1 MRIEDIELTYFE
13 IIPETYTY
21 PTYFEIIPETY
32 TYPTYFEIIPET
44 YTYPTVR
51 WKLKEIKTTNMINY
65 EFIFKEVKD
74 VESQLV

>member
-1 MRIEDIELTYFE
+1 MRIEDIEL
-13 IIPETYTY
+13 
-21 PTYFEIIPETY
+21 
-32 TYPTYFEIIPET
+32 TYFEIIPET

-74 VESQLV
+74 VEPQLV